1 MRPSLSHLWTIRI
14 FHLDNFTIMDMVAQ
28 ARSTLVLPFANQGK
42 ALLEYVVVAKID
54 ARVGD
59 AANLKREPSS
69 VPVRAMLLE

>member
-1 MRPSLSHLWTIRI
+1 
-14 FHLDNFTIMDMVAQ
+14 MDMVAQ